1 MSATLPEPLAT
12 APFSPEQKEYLSG
25 LFAGAAARGQKFS
38 DIESAPSLNELIFE
52 ERVKRELHPLDAYE
66 QIVEN
71 SINNKA
77 PDKEEIFRFKWNGL
91 FFLTPNKEAFM
102 ARLRIPG
109 GLLTT
114 FQLRELGR
122 LAQELTSG
130 YVQITTRANLQMRLI
145 QPKDAPEFL
154 RRVQSVGLHTRGA
167 GADNIRNLTANPT
180 AGVDPV
186 ELIDVMPF
194 CQQIGQ
200 IIINDRSFYDLP
212 RKFNIAYD
220 GGGLIGTVEDTN
232 DIGVKAVL
240 IGQTPT
246 SSPSPLG
253 GERAGVRGENVVGS
267 SSAVGVSNELSHP
280 SPSIPLPSEGR
291 GRPVLNAAGSPIEPG
306 VYFRIALGGATGHKA
321 FARDLG
327 VIVPPAEINKVVVA
341 VLRIYMER
349 GCRTDRKKARLKHLL
364 EKMSLDE
371 YLALVEQKLGTKL
384 QRAPYDAAQMRWA
397 SHELPHSHVGDFPQK
412 QRGLNYVGA
421 TCPIGQITPKQ
432 MRRLAELA
440 DLYGSGEI
448 RLTVWQN
455 FIITNVPDAF
465 VPTLKKALEKAGF
478 ATKQSHIASG
488 VIACT
493 GNSYCKFAQSNTK
506 GDARELTK
514 YLEQRIELDQ
524 PVNIH
529 VTGCPNSCAQHY
541 MGDIGLLGTKV
552 QGADGYHVFVGGGF
566 GKNQAVGRQVFT
578 GVSATEIPRTLEKM
592 LRAYL
597 KKRAGRETFQQF
609 TTRHDL
615 NTLQAFFSNDE

>member
-1 MSATLPEPLAT
+1 MNTTLPEPLT
-12 APFSPEQKEYLSG
+12 AAGFTPEQKEYLSG
-25 LFAGAAARGQKFS
+25 LFAGAAARGQSFS
-38 DIESAPSLNELIFE
+38 DVEPALSHEDLIFE
-52 ERVKRELHPLDAYE
+52 ERVKRELHPLDAYG

-71 SINNKA
+71 SIHNQA

-91 FFLTPNKEAFM
+91 FFLTPVKDAFM

-180 AGVDPV
+180 AGIDPV

-194 CQQIGQ
+194 CQQLGQ

-232 DIGVKAVL
+232 DIGVKAVKV
-240 IGQTPT
+240 
-246 SSPSPLG
+246 
-253 GERAGVRGENVVGS
+253 GEEI
-267 SSAVGVSNELSHP
+267 L
-280 SPSIPLPSEGR
+280 
-291 GRPVLNAAGSPIEPG
+291 
-306 VYFRIALGGATGHKA
+306 FRIALGGATGHKA

-327 VIVPPAEINKVVVA
+327 VVVPPNEINKVIVA
-341 VLRIYMER
+341 VLRVYIEH

-364 EKMSLDE
+364 EKMSLEE
-371 YLALVEQKLGTKL
+371 YLAQVEKKLGKQL
-384 QRAPYDAAQMRWA
+384 RRAPYDASQMRWA

-412 QRGLNYVGA
+412 QHGLNYVGA
-421 TCPIGQITPKQ
+421 TCPVGQITPKQ
-432 MRRLAELA
+432 MLRLAELA

-455 FIITNVPDAF
+455 FIIPNVPDAF
-465 VPTLKKALEKAGF
+465 VPTLKHALEKAGF
-478 ATKQSHIASG
+478 ATKQSNIASG

-493 GNSYCKFAQSNTK
+493 GNSYCKYAQSNTK
-506 GDARELTK
+506 GHALELTK
-514 YLEQRIELDQ
+514 YLEKKIQLDQ

-541 MGDIGLLGTKV
+541 MGDIGCLGTKV
-552 QGADGYHVFVGGGF
+552 RGADGYHIFVGGGF
-566 GKNQAVGRQVFT
+566 GKNQAVGRQIFS
-578 GVSATEIPRTLEKM
+578 GVSATELPLTLEKM
-592 LRAYL
+592 LLVYL
-597 KKRAGRETFQQF
+597 KKREGRETFQQF

-615 NTLQAFFSNDE
+615 NTLQVLFTNGE

>member
-1 MSATLPEPLAT
+1 M
-12 APFSPEQKEYLSG
+12 
-25 LFAGAAARGQKFS
+25 
-38 DIESAPSLNELIFE
+38 
-52 ERVKRELHPLDAYE
+52 KRELHPLDAYG

-71 SINNKA
+71 SIHNQA

-91 FFLTPNKEAFM
+91 FFLTPVKDAFM

-109 GLLTT
+109 GLLQT
-114 FQLRELGR
+114 FQFREL
-122 LAQELTSG
+122 ANIAKELTSG
-130 YVQITTRANLQMRLI
+130 YVQITTRANFQMRLI

-180 AGVDPV
+180 AGIDPV

-232 DIGVKAVL
+232 DIGVKAVKV
-240 IGQTPT
+240 
-246 SSPSPLG
+246 
-253 GERAGVRGENVVGS
+253 GEEI
-267 SSAVGVSNELSHP
+267 L
-280 SPSIPLPSEGR
+280 
-291 GRPVLNAAGSPIEPG
+291 
-306 VYFRIALGGATGHKA
+306 FRIALGGATGHKA

-327 VIVPPAEINKVVVA
+327 VMVPPNEINKVIVA
-341 VLRIYMER
+341 VLRVYIER

-364 EKMSLDE
+364 EKMSLEE
-371 YLALVEQKLGTKL
+371 YLALVEKKLGKQL
-384 QRAPYDAAQMRWA
+384 RRAPYDAAQMRWA

-421 TCPIGQITPKQ
+421 TCPVGQITPKQ
-432 MRRLAELA
+432 MLRLAELA

-455 FIITNVPDAF
+455 FIIPNVPDAF
-465 VPTLKKALEKAGF
+465 VPTLKRALEKAGF
-478 ATKQSHIASG
+478 ATKQSNIASG

-493 GNSYCKFAQSNTK
+493 GNSYCKFAQSDTK
-506 GDARELTK
+506 GHALELIK
-514 YLEQRIELDQ
+514 HLEKKIQLDQ

-541 MGDIGLLGTKV
+541 MGDIGCLGTKV
-552 QGADGYHVFVGGGF
+552 RGGDGYHVFVVGGF
-566 GKNQAVGRQVFT
+566 GKNQAVGRQVFS
-578 GVSATEIPRTLEKM
+578 GVSATELPATLEKM
-592 LRAYL
+592 LRVFL
-597 KKRAGRETFQQF
+597 KKRESRETFQQF

-615 NTLQAFFSNDE
+615 NALQVMFTNGE